1 MLSGQAMWL
10 PIPGEIYSQILIAST
25 THFCTENFHGFII
38 SRESIQEF
46 FFFQTKNE
54 FILIQSSFDWFPLAG
69 DYWYAVLMSVKRPR
83 RNLLLWN
90 SRICHDWVI

>member
-10 PIPGEIYSQILIAST
+10 PIPGEIHSQILIAST

-46 FFFQTKNE
+46 YFF
-54 FILIQSSFDWFPLAG
+54 
-69 DYWYAVLMSVKRPR
+69 KRR
-83 RNLLLWN
+83 MNLY
-90 SRICHDWVI
+90 